1 MNTPRRPRPRSV
13 QLKPLY
19 CAADLEGLAHLDGV
33 PGERP
38 FVRGPYPDMYTE
50 RPWTLRQYAGFASAA
65 ETNRWFRQSLAEGVQ
80 GLSVAFDLP
89 THRGYDSSAE
99 AAGADVGRSGVAI
112 DSIEDM
118 LELFAGIDLAQV
130 SVSMTM
136 SGAVLPVLAA
146 FIVAAEE
153 SGVGAHQLS
162 GTIQN
167 DILKEFMV
175 RNTYVF
181 PPAPSLRIATDVFE
195 YLNRYLPRFNALS
208 VSGYHLQEAGAD
220 PTLEL
225 ALTLLNA
232 RTYVECAK
240 ERGLDLN
247 VFCRSLSFFF
257 GIGTDFYLEV
267 AKLRAARL
275 LWAEMSAE
283 LGVTSP
289 RAQALRTHCQTS
301 GWSLAAQGAQ
311 NNIVRTTVE
320 AMAAVFGGT
329 QSLHTNAWDEALGLP
344 GTEAAQLARN
354 TQLILQDEFGLCDSV
369 DPWAGSY
376 LMESLTAALAD
387 AARQLMAQV
396 DAEGG
401 VLAALKS
408 GWIDQHIHAAAVRT
422 QARIDSGA
430 TSILGVTCHPQPAN
444 DGTACQNVDIAQV
457 RQRQLQRLDAL
468 RGQRDPARVVH
479 CLESLTRSA
488 QFGEGN
494 LLDVTMQA
502 IRARATVGECTE
514 ALERVW
520 PRHQATPQCC
530 PGVYAELRRHEP
542 AWRVLQS
549 TVADLSARR
558 GRAPRLLFGK
568 LGQDGHDR
576 GVRVLASILSDLG
589 FEVHLSPLFQSPDA
603 LADMACEKAADLVG
617 ASSLVGAHLEL
628 LPSLL
633 ECLAAHGMRVPVV
646 AGGVIP
652 TADCTSL
659 EHAGIAACFGPGSDP
674 LTIAE
679 RLLALIA
686 TGTRDARRGRL
697 TAMSP
702 AAM

>member
-1 MNTPRRPRPRSV
+1 MNPPRRPRPRSV
-13 QLKPLY
+13 PLKPLY
-19 CAADLEGLAHLDGV
+19 RAADLDGLAHLDDL
-33 PGERP
+33 PGEAP
-38 FVRGPYPDMYTE
+38 FVRGPYPGMYTE

-89 THRGYDSSAE
+89 THRGYDSDALE
-99 AAGADVGRSGVAI
+99 ADVGRAGVAI
-112 DSIEDM
+112 DSVEDM
-118 LELFAGIDLAQV
+118 RELFAGIDLAQV

-136 SGAVLPVLAA
+136 NGAVLPVLAA

-153 SGVGAHQLS
+153 SGVGVHQLS

-175 RNTYVF
+175 RNTYLF
-181 PPAPSLRIATDVFE
+181 SPAPSLRIATDVFE
-195 YLNRYLPRFNALS
+195 YLTHHLPRFNALS

-220 PTLEL
+220 PALEL
-225 ALTLLNA
+225 GLTLLNA

-240 ERGLDLN
+240 TRGLDLDT
-247 VFCRSLSFFF
+247 FCRRLSFFF
-257 GIGTDFYLEV
+257 GIGSDFYLEV

-275 LWAEMSAE
+275 LWAEISAE

-289 RAQALRTHCQTS
+289 RARALRTHCQTS

-344 GTEAAQLARN
+344 GAEAAQLARN

-376 LMESLTAALAD
+376 LMESLTAALAN
-387 AARQLMAQV
+387 AARQLIAQV

-401 VLAALKS
+401 VLAALDS

-430 TSILGVTCHPQPAN
+430 TAILGVTRHPQSAT
-444 DGTACQNVDIAQV
+444 DATACQNVDSAQV
-457 RQRQLQRLDAL
+457 RQRQLQRLDDL
-468 RGQRDPARVVH
+468 RRQRDPVRVAH
-479 CLESLTRSA
+479 CLEALTRSA

-494 LLDVTMQA
+494 LLTATLEA

-520 PRHQATPQCC
+520 PRHQATPRCC
-530 PGVYAELRRHEP
+530 QGAYAELRQDEP
-542 AWRVLQS
+542 VWQALRRA
-549 TVADLSARR
+549 VADLRERR
-558 GRAPRLLFGK
+558 GHSPRLLFGK

-589 FEVHLSPLFQSPDA
+589 FDVHLGPLFQSPDA
-603 LADMACEKAADLVG
+603 LANLAWEQAVDLVG
-617 ASSLVGAHLEL
+617 VSSLAGAHDEL
-628 LPSLL
+628 LPTLL
-633 ECLAAHGMRVPVV
+633 ERLATRGMRVPVV

-652 TADCTSL
+652 AADCTLL
-659 EHAGIAACFGPGSDP
+659 ERAGIAACFGPGSDP
-674 LTIAE
+674 LVIAE
-679 RLLALIA
+679 RILALISNRHE
-686 TGTRDARRGRL
+686 T
-697 TAMSP
+697 
-702 AAM
+702 